1 MGIVTQ
7 EEHHMGSISFL
18 GFGIALGNLLEDVR
32 QPIVLS
38 FIYDFLNKHIFTSKL
53 IGFKDLE

>member
-18 GFGIALGNLLEDVR
+18 GFGIALGNLLDDVK

-38 FIYDFLNKHIFTSKL
+38 FIFDLLNKHIFTS
-53 IGFKDLE
+53 